1 MLLPNKLFSY
11 NEGILSKLPVILSN
25 LATPLS
31 PKQLYYE
38 INAVITPIEFMEA
51 LDCLYAL
58 GKIDITNE
66 GRLYIC

>member
-11 NEGILSKLPVILSN
+11 NEGILSKLPVILNN
-25 LATPLS
+25 LSTPLS

-38 INAVITPIEFMEA
+38 INAAITPIEFMEA

-58 GKIDITNE
+58 GKIDITKE